1 MQLLLSWPCLLLA
14 AFGLLFSFSEL
25 FLFVSVGAMEPGPI
39 AETEDALSQRL
50 LAMLVK
56 EVMKATEPRVCVI
69 RRGCMLANSAVQ
81 EWDQIPVLAG
91 LAMNDQCFV
100 QWPADGKGQKR
111 IPTSLSCKMNEVP
124 WHLPYIF
131 IQCRIPVVPC
141 IGMPFQGTSCSDSGP
156 QPAALCPAVC
166 QCLGIHDVVFSCADQ
181 GGSVAW

>member
-1 MQLLLSWPCLLLA
+1 
-14 AFGLLFSFSEL
+14 
-25 FLFVSVGAMEPGPI
+25 MEPGPI

-111 IPTSLSCKMNEVP
+111 IPTSLSCKLNEVP

-131 IQCRIPVVPC
+131 VQCRIPAVPC